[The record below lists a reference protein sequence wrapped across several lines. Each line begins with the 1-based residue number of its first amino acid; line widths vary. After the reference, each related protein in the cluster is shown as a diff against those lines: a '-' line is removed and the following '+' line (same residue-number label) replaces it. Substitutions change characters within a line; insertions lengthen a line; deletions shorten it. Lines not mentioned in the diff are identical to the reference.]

1 MDAAIHIVAKVLT
14 VLWFVGMIGCLT
26 FIPIAATSWF
36 ALAVRDWFRGGE
48 EVLPGG
54 PDGVEKKPESK
65 V

>member
-1 MDAAIHIVAKVLT
+1 
-14 VLWFVGMIGCLT
+14 
-26 FIPIAATSWF
+26 
-36 ALAVRDWFRGGE
+36 VRDWFRGGE